1 MALVKKQISGRNMAR
16 IPTPALPG
24 QEVGSVR
31 GRAVA
36 QPFQNLQTSADMF
49 GAAQGRAL
57 QQVGQG
63 LGQLSSELT
72 AQAKTDD
79 KVDQQK
85 MQAEVNAFSAT
96 QKAAIDALS
105 GQERI
110 DYIQKG
116 ASGQGAAAEFSS
128 GISSIIGK
136 YDMRLRSSADVN
148 QIFSVNSE
156 TDFVSYLSGQEK
168 AAKKVVMEQTTTTAM
183 ANAVTS
189 AVTASTYADPVARA
203 KGYNQAFAAAE
214 RLVLDPDIG
223 LAKQAGNNPTST
235 DPKVKARVDL
245 MVKEAKMQVVDGIVT
260 ELLSKGKLDQAS
272 TLVENAAATGTGT
285 KTLAALQAKIL
296 PFREKIQAG
305 QEFSTLRK
313 AMVKPD
319 GTDATLADMQLKISQ
334 EADPAKR
341 ARLASEFSIYS
352 SARTAVLNEK
362 VRAQGDVLIKALAD
376 GAVTPDLLAQIPD
389 YLARNPQ
396 AALALSTGATQ
407 RATATA
413 VAQTAAAQAHISSG
427 GGASNLPGLES
438 KMIGLFQTNQ
448 PQALALIRGGK
459 LKPYFDV
466 DTYEEMTKQAAI
478 AEAAISKRESKN
490 PITPTKVMR
499 NYLNFSAADA
509 RAASSKYAVRLIDAV
524 SRVEKA
530 AIAAGK
536 PVDPADVRKA
546 VSEVLVKVRTVDRL
560 AIDPRGD
567 VYTVNAAIEQAKLD
581 EGFDPYAAVLSDKDG
596 NTRTVALLFDKAPDE
611 IVKARE
617 EMSDAGTEYTLN
629 NLAKHLRV
637 QTLPELRKAA
647 EAELALNNLAV
658 SAGLPP
664 DFLSYVLR
672 GLKRPSSEA
681 ASVVQEIEKTGKIG
695 GQSKDDLLERWASR

>member
-1 MALVKKQISGRNMAR
+1 MAR

-24 QEVGSVR
+24 QAVGSVQSR
-31 GRAVA
+31 VVA
-36 QPFQNLQTSADMF
+36 QPFQRLQTSADMF

-57 QQVGQG
+57 QQAAQG
-63 LGQLSSELT
+63 LGQLSADFT

-85 MQAEVNAFSAT
+85 MEAEINAFAAS
-96 QKAAIDALS
+96 QKAAINALS
-105 GQERI
+105 GQKQL

-116 ASGQGAAAEFSS
+116 SSGQGAAKEFKS
-128 GISSIIGK
+128 GVSAIVGK
-136 YDMRLRSSADVN
+136 YNMRLSSSAEVN
-148 QIFSVNSE
+148 EIFSANAA
-156 TDFVSYLSGQEK
+156 TDFGAFVSGQET

-189 AVTASTYADPVARA
+189 AVTASSDEDPVARA
-203 KGYNQAFAAAE
+203 KGYNQALASAE

-223 LAKQAGNNPTST
+223 LAKQAGNDPTST

-272 TLVENAAATGTGT
+272 TLVEKAAATGTGT
-285 KTLAALQAKIL
+285 KTLAAMQAKIL

-305 QEFSTLRK
+305 KDFSALRNS
-313 AMVKPD
+313 MVKPD
-319 GTDATLADMQLKISQ
+319 GTDPTLADMQLKISQ

-352 SARTAVLNEK
+352 SAQTAVLNEK
-362 VRAQGDVLIKALAD
+362 VRAQGEVLIQAIINQN
-376 GAVTPDLLAQIPD
+376 VTPQLLAQVPD
-389 YLARNPQ
+389 YLRVNPTLTRG
-396 AALALSTGATQ
+396 LATGATQ
-407 RATATA
+407 RA
-413 VAQTAAAQAHISSG
+413 AAAAKAKTAEEQAHISAG
-427 GGASNLPGLES
+427 GGASNLPGLEKQLIS
-438 KMIGLFQTNQ
+438 LFQTNQ
-448 PQALALIRGGK
+448 PQALALIRSGK

-466 DTYEEMTKQAAI
+466 GTYEDLTKQAAI
-478 AEAAISKRESKN
+478 AEAAISKREAKN
-490 PITPTKVMR
+490 PTTPTTIMR
-499 NYLNFSAADA
+499 NYLGYTTAEARSATT
-509 RAASSKYAVRLIDAV
+509 KYGVRLTEAV

-546 VSEVLVKVRTVDRL
+546 VVEALIKVRTLERVILND
-560 AIDPRGD
+560 I
-567 VYTVNAAIEQAKLD
+567 YTVNAAIEQAKLD

-596 NTRTVALLFDKAPDE
+596 NTRAVALLFDKTPDQ

-647 EAELALNNLAV
+647 ETQTRIENLATD
-658 SAGLPP
+658 AGFPP
-664 DFLSYVLR
+664 AFIEHFVVKGKKQSLNEDNV
-672 GLKRPSSEA
+672 A
-681 ASVVQEIEKTGKIG
+681 AAIKELQTGKVG
-695 GQSKDDLLERWASR
+695 GFTVRNLLEVWASQ

>member
-1 MALVKKQISGRNMAR
+1 
-16 IPTPALPG
+16 
-24 QEVGSVR
+24 
-31 GRAVA
+31 
-36 QPFQNLQTSADMF
+36 LQTSADMF

-57 QQVGQG
+57 QQAAQG
-63 LGQLSSELT
+63 LGQLSADLT

-85 MQAEVNAFSAT
+85 MQAEINAFAAS
-96 QKAAIDALS
+96 QKAAINALS
-105 GQERI
+105 GQERL
-110 DYIQKG
+110 DYIQNG
-116 ASGQGAAAEFSS
+116 SSGQGAAEEFKS
-128 GISSIIGK
+128 GVSAIVGK
-136 YDMRLRSSADVN
+136 YEMRLRSSAEVN
-148 QIFSVNSE
+148 EIFSANAA
-156 TDFVSYLSGQEK
+156 TDFGAFVSGQET

-189 AVTASTYADPVARA
+189 AVTASSDEDPVARA
-203 KGYNQAFAAAE
+203 KGYNQALASAE

-223 LAKQAGNNPTST
+223 LAKQAGNDPTST

-272 TLVENAAATGTGT
+272 TLVEKAAATGTGT
-285 KTLAALQAKIL
+285 KTLAAMQAKIL

-305 QEFSTLRK
+305 KDFSALRNS
-313 AMVKPD
+313 MVKPD
-319 GTDATLADMQLKISQ
+319 GTDPTLADMQLKISQ

-352 SARTAVLNEK
+352 SAQTAVLNEK
-362 VRAQGDVLIKALAD
+362 VRAQGEVLIQAIINQN
-376 GAVTPDLLAQIPD
+376 VTPQLLAQVPD
-389 YLARNPQ
+389 YLRVNPTLTRG
-396 AALALSTGATQ
+396 LATGATQ
-407 RATATA
+407 RA
-413 VAQTAAAQAHISSG
+413 AAAAKAKTAEEQAHISAG
-427 GGASNLPGLES
+427 GGASNLPGLEKQLIS
-438 KMIGLFQTNQ
+438 LFQTNQ
-448 PQALALIRGGK
+448 PQALALIRSGK

-466 DTYEEMTKQAAI
+466 GTYEDLTKQAAI
-478 AEAAISKRESKN
+478 AEAAISKREAKN
-490 PITPTKVMR
+490 PTTPTTIMR
-499 NYLNFSAADA
+499 NYLGYTTAEARSATT
-509 RAASSKYAVRLIDAV
+509 KYGVRLTEAV

-546 VSEVLVKVRTVDRL
+546 VVEALIKVRTLERVILND
-560 AIDPRGD
+560 I
-567 VYTVNAAIEQAKLD
+567 YTVNAAIEQAKLD

-596 NTRTVALLFDKAPDE
+596 NTRAVALLFDKTPDQ

-647 EAELALNNLAV
+647 ETQTRIENLATD
-658 SAGLPP
+658 AGFPP
-664 DFLSYVLR
+664 AFIEHFVVKGKKQSLNEDNV
-672 GLKRPSSEA
+672 A
-681 ASVVQEIEKTGKIG
+681 AAIKELQTGKVG
-695 GQSKDDLLERWASR
+695 GFTVRNLLEVWASQ

>member
-1 MALVKKQISGRNMAR
+1 MAR
-16 IPTPALPG
+16 IPTLTVG
-24 QEVGSVR
+24 QEVGSVQS
-31 GRAVA
+31 RAVA

-63 LGQLSSELT
+63 LGQLSSDLT

-85 MQAEVNAFSAT
+85 MQAEVNAFAAS
-96 QKAAIDALS
+96 QKAAINALS
-105 GQERI
+105 GQERL

-116 ASGQGAAAEFSS
+116 TSGQGAAEDFKS
-128 GISSIIGK
+128 GVSAIVGK
-136 YDMRLRSSADVN
+136 YEMRLRSSADVN
-148 QIFSVNSE
+148 QIFSANSA
-156 TDFVSYLSGQEK
+156 TDFGAFVSGQET

-189 AVTASTYADPVARA
+189 AVTASSYADPVARA
-203 KGYNQAFAAAE
+203 KGYNQALDAAE

-223 LAKQAGNNPTST
+223 LAKQAGNDPTST

-285 KTLAALQAKIL
+285 KTLAAMQAKVL

-305 QEFSTLRK
+305 QEFEALRK
-313 AMVKPD
+313 SMVKPD
-319 GTDATLADMQLKISQ
+319 GTDATLADMQLNISQ
-334 EADPAKR
+334 EKDPEKR

-352 SARTAVLNEK
+352 SAQTAVLNEK
-362 VRAQGDVLIKALAD
+362 VRDQGAILIQAIINEN
-376 GAVTPDLLAQIPD
+376 VTPQLLAQVPD
-389 YLARNPQ
+389 YLRVNPTLTRD
-396 AALALSTGATQ
+396 LATGASQ
-407 RATATA
+407 RATAAAKAKTA
-413 VAQTAAAQAHISSG
+413 EAQAHISSG
-427 GGASNLPGLES
+427 GGAANLPGLERQ
-438 KMIGLFQTNQ
+438 MIILFQTNQ
-448 PQALALIRGGK
+448 PQALALIRSGK

-466 DTYEEMTKQAAI
+466 DTYEDMVKQAAA
-478 AEAAISKRESKN
+478 AEAAISKQETKN
-490 PITPTKVMR
+490 PISPTTVMR
-499 NYLNFSAADA
+499 NYLGYTAEEA
-509 RAASSKYAVRLIDAV
+509 RNASTKYGVRLTEAV

-546 VSEVLVKVRTVDRL
+546 VVEALIKVRTVDRFVL
-560 AIDPRGD
+560 DPRGD
-567 VYTVNAAIEQAKLD
+567 VYTVNAAIEQSKLD
-581 EGFDPYAAVLSDKDG
+581 EGFDPYAAALSDKDG
-596 NTRTVALLFDKAPDE
+596 NTRAVALLFDRAPDQ

-617 EMSDAGTEYTLN
+617 EMSAAGIEYTLN
-629 NLAKHLRV
+629 NLAKHLKV
-637 QTLPELRKAA
+637 QTLPELRKIA
-647 EAELALNNLAV
+647 ETEQALNNLAV

-664 DFLSYVLR
+664 EFLNYVLR
-672 GLKRPSSEA
+672 GLKRPPSDA
-681 ASVVQEIEKTGKIG
+681 AAVVQELEKTGKIG
-695 GQSKDDLLERWASR
+695 GQSKADLLKRWASR

>member
-1 MALVKKQISGRNMAR
+1 
-16 IPTPALPG
+16 
-24 QEVGSVR
+24 
-31 GRAVA
+31 
-36 QPFQNLQTSADMF
+36 MF

-85 MQAEVNAFSAT
+85 MQAEVNAFAAS

-116 ASGQGAAAEFSS
+116 ASGQGAAEEFKS
-128 GISSIIGK
+128 GVSAIVGK
-136 YDMRLRSSADVN
+136 YDMRLRSSNDVN
-148 QIFSVNSE
+148 QIFSTNSA
-156 TDFVSYLSGQEK
+156 TDFGAFVSGQEES
-168 AAKKVVMEQTTTTAM
+168 AKKVVMEQTTNTAM

-189 AVTASTYADPVARA
+189 AVTASSYNDPVARA
-203 KGYNQAFAAAE
+203 KGYNQALAAAE

-285 KTLAALQAKIL
+285 KTLAAMQAKIL

-305 QEFSTLRK
+305 QEFSALRK
-313 AMVKPD
+313 SMVTSD

-341 ARLASEFSIYS
+341 SRLASEFSIYS
-352 SARTAVLNEK
+352 SAQTAVLNEK
-362 VRAQGDVLIKALAD
+362 VRAQGDALIQALAT
-376 GAVTPDLLAQIPD
+376 GTVTPDLLAQIPD

-413 VAQTAAAQAHISSG
+413 VAKTAAAQAHISSG
-427 GGASNLPGLES
+427 GGAANLPGLE
-438 KMIGLFQTNQ
+438 KQMIGLFQTNQ

-459 LKPYFDV
+459 LKKYFDV
-466 DTYEEMTKQAAI
+466 DTYEDMTNQAAI

-490 PITPTKVMR
+490 PSTPTTVMR
-499 NYLNFSAADA
+499 NYLGYTPTEA
-509 RAASSKYAVRLIDAV
+509 RAASSKYGVRLTDAV

-530 AIAAGK
+530 ALAAGK
-536 PVDPADVRKA
+536 LVNPEDVRKA
-546 VSEVLVKVRTVDRL
+546 VIEALIKVRTVDRAVL
-560 AIDPRGD
+560 DPRSD
-567 VYTVNAAIEQAKLD
+567 VYTVNAAVEQSKLD
-581 EGFDPYAAVLSDKDG
+581 EGFDPYEATLSAKVG
-596 NTRTVALLFDKAPDE
+596 NTRAVALLFGKAPDQ

-617 EMSDAGTEYTLN
+617 EMDDADIDYTLN

-637 QTLPELRKAA
+637 QTLPELRRIA
-647 EAELALNNLAV
+647 ETEQALNNLAV
-658 SAGLPP
+658 DAGFPP
-664 DFLSYVLR
+664 AFIEHFVVKGRKKELTEDTVA
-672 GLKRPSSEA
+672 EA
-681 ASVVQEIEKTGKIG
+681 IEDLKTGKFG
-695 GQSKDDLLERWASR
+695 GYTVPQLLSAWASQ

>member
-1 MALVKKQISGRNMAR
+1 MAR

-85 MQAEVNAFSAT
+85 MQAEVNAFSAA

-156 TDFVSYLSGQEK
+156 TDFVSYLSGQEQ

-189 AVTASTYADPVARA
+189 AVTASSYADPVARA
-203 KGYNQAFAAAE
+203 KGYNQALAAAE

-285 KTLAALQAKIL
+285 KTLAAMQAKIL

-313 AMVKPD
+313 AMVKSD
-319 GTDATLADMQLKISQ
+319 GTDATLADMHLKISQ

-352 SARTAVLNEK
+352 SAQTAVLNEK
-362 VRAQGDVLIKALAD
+362 VRAQGEVLIQALINQR
-376 GAVTPDLLAQIPD
+376 VTPQLLAQVPD
-389 YLARNPQ
+389 YLRVNPTLTRG
-396 AALALSTGATQ
+396 LATGAAQ
-407 RATATA
+407 RE
-413 VAQTAAAQAHISSG
+413 TAAAKAKTAEEQAHISAR
-427 GGASNLPGLES
+427 GGASNLPGLS
-438 KMIGLFQTNQ
+438 SVMNRMFQSD
-448 PQALALIRGGK
+448 P
-459 LKPYFDV
+459 
-466 DTYEEMTKQAAI
+466 
-478 AEAAISKRESKN
+478 AEAAKLIDGGRLKQYFDQATYEGLQQQAGAVKELASKRETKN
-490 PITPTKVMR
+490 TTNAGTIMRRYLGYDTAEVQAVMQV
-499 NYLNFSAADA
+499 AGP
-509 RAASSKYAVRLIDAV
+509 RLTAAV
-524 SRVEKA
+524 SSVEKA
-530 AIAAGK
+530 AIAAGR
-536 PVDPADVRKA
+536 PVDPEDVRK
-546 VSEVLVKVRTVDRL
+546 VVFENLVRIRTKDRYML
-560 AIDPRGD
+560 DPRKD
-567 VYTVNAAIEQAKLD
+567 QYTVLSAVTQAQLDDGFNPYDALMSKRAAND
-581 EGFDPYAAVLSDKDG
+581 
-596 NTRTVALLFDKAPDE
+596 RTLAFLFEKGVDE
-611 IVKARE
+611 IVAARE
-617 EMSDAGTEYTLN
+617 SLDGRGMEYTMN
-629 NLAKHLRV
+629 NLAIHFGV
-637 QTLPELRKAA
+637 ASPPDARKAA
-647 EAELALNNLAV
+647 ENEQFMDNMAID
-658 SAGLPP
+658 AGYPP
-664 DFLSYVLR
+664 DFVEYVIKSLR
-672 GLKRPSSEA
+672 QPLDANSA
-681 ASVVQEIEKTGKIG
+681 AQTIKALEGGSVRGVSTRR
-695 GQSKDDLLERWASR
+695 LLEAWSTR

>member
-1 MALVKKQISGRNMAR
+1 MAR

-57 QQVGQG
+57 QQAGQG
-63 LGQLSSELT
+63 LGQLSSDLT

-85 MQAEVNAFSAT
+85 MQAEVNAFAAS
-96 QKAAIDALS
+96 QKAAINALS
-105 GQERI
+105 GQERL

-116 ASGQGAAAEFSS
+116 TSGQGAAEDFNS
-128 GISSIIGK
+128 GVSAIVGK

-148 QIFSVNSE
+148 QIFSTNSA
-156 TDFVSYLSGQEK
+156 TDFGTFISGQEES
-168 AAKKVVMEQTTTTAM
+168 AKKVVMEQTTTTAM

-189 AVTASTYADPVARA
+189 AVTASSYNDPVARA
-203 KGYNQAFAAAE
+203 RGYNEALAAAE

-285 KTLAALQAKIL
+285 KTLAAMQAKIL

-305 QEFSTLRK
+305 QDFSALRK
-313 AMVKPD
+313 SMVKPD
-319 GTDATLADMQLKISQ
+319 GTDATLAEMQLKISQ

-341 ARLASEFSIYS
+341 SRLASEFSIYS
-352 SARTAVLNEK
+352 SAQTAVLNEK
-362 VRAQGDVLIKALAD
+362 VRDQGAILIQAIINEN
-376 GAVTPDLLAQIPD
+376 VTPQLLAQVPD
-389 YLARNPQ
+389 YLRVNPTLTQ
-396 AALALSTGATQ
+396 ALATGAAQ
-407 RATATA
+407 RATAAAKAKTA
-413 VAQTAAAQAHISSG
+413 EAQAHISAG
-427 GGASNLPGLES
+427 GGASNLPGLE
-438 KMIGLFQTNQ
+438 KQMVALFQTNK
-448 PQALALIRGGK
+448 PQALALIRTGK
-459 LKPYFDV
+459 LKKYFDV
-466 DTYEEMTKQAAI
+466 DTYEDMTQQAAI
-478 AEAAISKRESKN
+478 AEASISKQESKN
-490 PITPTKVMR
+490 PSTPTTVMR
-499 NYLNFSAADA
+499 NYLGYTATEA
-509 RAASSKYAVRLIDAV
+509 RAASTKYGVRLTDAV

-536 PVDPADVRKA
+536 PVNPEDVRKA
-546 VSEVLVKVRTVDRL
+546 VVEALIKVRTVDRF

-567 VYTVNAAIEQAKLD
+567 VYTVNAAIEQSKLD
-581 EGFDPYAAVLSDKDG
+581 EGFDPYKAILSGKAG
-596 NTRTVALLFDKAPDE
+596 NTRAVALLFDKAPDQ

-617 EMSDAGTEYTLN
+617 EMDDADVDYTLN
-629 NLAKHLRV
+629 NLAKHLKV
-637 QTLPELRKAA
+637 QTPPELRRIA
-647 EAELALNNLAV
+647 ETEQELNNLAV
-658 SAGLPP
+658 DAGFPP
-664 DFLSYVLR
+664 AFIEQFVVEGRKQELNKDTVA
-672 GLKRPSSEA
+672 EA
-681 ASVVQEIEKTGKIG
+681 IKDLKTGKFNG
-695 GQSKDDLLERWASR
+695 YTVQQLLSAWASQ

>member
-1 MALVKKQISGRNMAR
+1 MAR

-24 QEVGSVR
+24 QAVGSVQSR
-31 GRAVA
+31 VVA
-36 QPFQNLQTSADMF
+36 QPFQRLQTSADMF

-57 QQVGQG
+57 QQAAQG
-63 LGQLSSELT
+63 LGQLSADFT

-85 MQAEVNAFSAT
+85 MQSEINAFAAS
-96 QKAAIDALS
+96 QKAAIGSLS
-105 GQERI
+105 GQEQI

-116 ASGQGAAAEFSS
+116 AAGQGAAEEFKS
-128 GISSIIGK
+128 GVSAIVGK
-136 YDMRLRSSADVN
+136 YKMRLSSSADVN
-148 QIFSVNSE
+148 EIFSANAA
-156 TDFVSYLSGQEK
+156 TDFGTFVSGQET

-189 AVTASTYADPVARA
+189 AVTASSYDDPVDRA
-203 KGYNQAFAAAE
+203 QGYNQALAAAE

-223 LAKQAGNNPTST
+223 LAKQAGNDPTST

-272 TLVENAAATGTGT
+272 TLVEKAADTGTGT
-285 KTLAALQAKIL
+285 KTLAAMQAKIL

-305 QEFSTLRK
+305 KDFSALRES
-313 AMVKPD
+313 MVNPD

-341 ARLASEFSIYS
+341 SRLASEFSIYS
-352 SARTAVLNEK
+352 SAQAAVLNEK
-362 VRAQGDVLIKALAD
+362 VRAQGDVLIQAL
-376 GAVTPDLLAQIPD
+376 GAGTVTPELLAKIPD

-407 RATATA
+407 RATAAA
-413 VAQTAAAQAHISSG
+413 VAKTSEEQAHISSG

-438 KMIGLFQTNQ
+438 KMISLFQTNQ
-448 PQALALIRGGK
+448 PQALALIRSGK

-466 DTYEEMTKQAAI
+466 GTYEDLTKQAAI
-478 AEAAISKRESKN
+478 AEAAISKREAKN
-490 PITPTKVMR
+490 PTTPTTIMR
-499 NYLNFSAADA
+499 NYLGYTTAEARSATT
-509 RAASSKYAVRLIDAV
+509 KYGVRLTEAV

-546 VSEVLVKVRTVDRL
+546 VVEALIKVRTLDRFAL
-560 AIDPRGD
+560 DPRGD
-567 VYTVNAAIEQAKLD
+567 VYTVNAAIEQSKLE

-596 NTRTVALLFDKAPDE
+596 NTRAVALLFDKAPDQ

-637 QTLPELRKAA
+637 QTLPELRNIAKT
-647 EAELALNNLAV
+647 EQELNNLAV
-658 SAGLPP
+658 NSGLPP
-664 DFLSYVLR
+664 EFLNYVLR
-672 GLKRPSSEA
+672 GLKRPPSDA
-681 ASVVQEIEKTGKIG
+681 AAVVQELERTGKIG
-695 GQSKDDLLERWASR
+695 GQSKADLLKRWASR

>member
-1 MALVKKQISGRNMAR
+1 
-16 IPTPALPG
+16 
-24 QEVGSVR
+24 
-31 GRAVA
+31 
-36 QPFQNLQTSADMF
+36 LQTSADMF

-57 QQVGQG
+57 QQAAQG
-63 LGQLSSELT
+63 LGQLSADFT

-85 MQAEVNAFSAT
+85 MEAEINAFAAS
-96 QKAAIDALS
+96 QKAAINALS
-105 GQERI
+105 GQKQL

-116 ASGQGAAAEFSS
+116 SSGQGAAKEFKS
-128 GISSIIGK
+128 GVSAIVGK
-136 YDMRLRSSADVN
+136 YNMRLSSSAEVN
-148 QIFSVNSE
+148 EIFSANAA
-156 TDFVSYLSGQEK
+156 TDFGAFVSGQET

-189 AVTASTYADPVARA
+189 AVTASSDEDPVARA
-203 KGYNQAFAAAE
+203 KGYNQALASAE

-223 LAKQAGNNPTST
+223 LAKQAGNDPTST

-272 TLVENAAATGTGT
+272 TLVEKAAATGTGT
-285 KTLAALQAKIL
+285 KTLAAMQAKIL

-305 QEFSTLRK
+305 KDFSALRNS
-313 AMVKPD
+313 MVKPD
-319 GTDATLADMQLKISQ
+319 GTDPTLADMQLKISQ

-352 SARTAVLNEK
+352 SAQTAVLNEK
-362 VRAQGDVLIKALAD
+362 VRAQGEVLIQAIINQN
-376 GAVTPDLLAQIPD
+376 VTPQLLAQVPD
-389 YLARNPQ
+389 YLRVNPTLTRG
-396 AALALSTGATQ
+396 LATGATQ
-407 RATATA
+407 RA
-413 VAQTAAAQAHISSG
+413 AAAAKAKTAEEQAHISAG
-427 GGASNLPGLES
+427 GGASNLPGLEKQLIS
-438 KMIGLFQTNQ
+438 LFQTNQ
-448 PQALALIRGGK
+448 PQALALIRSGK

-466 DTYEEMTKQAAI
+466 GTYEDLTKQAAI
-478 AEAAISKRESKN
+478 AEAAISKREAKN
-490 PITPTKVMR
+490 PTTPTTIMR
-499 NYLNFSAADA
+499 NYLGYTTAEARSATT
-509 RAASSKYAVRLIDAV
+509 KYGVRLTEAV

-546 VSEVLVKVRTVDRL
+546 VVEALIKVRTLERVILND
-560 AIDPRGD
+560 I
-567 VYTVNAAIEQAKLD
+567 YTVNAAIEQAKLD

-596 NTRTVALLFDKAPDE
+596 NTRAVALLFDKTPDQ

-647 EAELALNNLAV
+647 ETQTRIENLATD
-658 SAGLPP
+658 AGFPP
-664 DFLSYVLR
+664 AFIEHFVVKGKKQSLNEDNV
-672 GLKRPSSEA
+672 A
-681 ASVVQEIEKTGKIG
+681 AAIKELQTGKVG
-695 GQSKDDLLERWASR
+695 GFTVRNLLEVWASQ

>member
-1 MALVKKQISGRNMAR
+1 MAR

-36 QPFQNLQTSADMF
+36 QPFQNFQTSADMF
-49 GAAQGRAL
+49 GAAQGRAF

-63 LGQLSSELT
+63 LGQLSAELIT
-72 AQAKTDD
+72 QAKTDD

-85 MQAEVNAFSAT
+85 MQAEINAFAAS
-96 QKAAIDALS
+96 QKATIDALS
-105 GQERI
+105 GQERL

-116 ASGQGAAAEFSS
+116 TSGKGAADDFKNGLSA
-128 GISSIIGK
+128 IIGK
-136 YDMRLRSSADVN
+136 YDMRLQSSADVN
-148 QIFSVNSE
+148 QVFSTNSE
-156 TDFVSYLSGQEK
+156 TDFGSFIAGQEK
-168 AAKKVVMEQTTTTAM
+168 DAKKVVMKQTTTTAM

-189 AVTASTYADPVARA
+189 AVTASSYADPVARA
-203 KGYNQAFAAAE
+203 KGYNQSLDAAE

-223 LAKQAGNNPTST
+223 LAKQAGNDPTST

-285 KTLAALQAKIL
+285 KTLATMQAKIL

-305 QEFSTLRK
+305 QEFSALRK
-313 AMVKPD
+313 SMVKPD

-334 EADPAKR
+334 ETDPAKR

-352 SARTAVLNEK
+352 SAQTAVLNEK
-362 VRAQGDVLIKALAD
+362 VRAQGDLLIKALTE
-376 GAVTPDLLAQIPD
+376 GKVTPALLAQIPD

-407 RATATA
+407 RATAAA
-413 VAQTAAAQAHISSG
+413 VAKTAEEQVHISSG

-438 KMIGLFQTNQ
+438 KMISLFQTNQ
-448 PQALALIRGGK
+448 PQALALIRSGK

-466 DTYEEMTKQAAI
+466 GTYEDLTKQAAI

-490 PITPTKVMR
+490 PATPTTIMR
-499 NYLNFSAADA
+499 NYLGYTTAEA
-509 RAASSKYAVRLIDAV
+509 RAATTKYGVRLTEAV

-546 VSEVLVKVRTVDRL
+546 VVEALIKVRTVDRFVL
-560 AIDPRGD
+560 DPRGD
-567 VYTVNAAIEQAKLD
+567 VYTVNAAIEQSKLD

-596 NTRTVALLFDKAPDE
+596 NTRAVALLFDKAPDQ

-637 QTLPELRKAA
+637 QTLPELRKAS
-647 EAELALNNLAV
+647 ETEQELNNLAV

-664 DFLSYVLR
+664 EFLNYVLR
-672 GLKRPSSEA
+672 GLKRPPSDA
-681 ASVVQEIEKTGKIG
+681 AAVVQELEKTGKIG
-695 GQSKDDLLERWASR
+695 GQSKADLLKRWASR